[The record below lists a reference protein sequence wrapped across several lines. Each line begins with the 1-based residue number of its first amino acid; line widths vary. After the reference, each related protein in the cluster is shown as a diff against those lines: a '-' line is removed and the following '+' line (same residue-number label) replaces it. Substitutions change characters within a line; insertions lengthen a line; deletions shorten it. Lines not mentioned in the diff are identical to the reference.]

1 MYPYIAPENFENS
14 KISSI
19 TNDQLSIKISDLL
32 EQKEITKYITTKE
45 KLIEILEKYCEFF
58 QFSEDKEKIQYI
70 LPEGMIVF
78 SILNIPSKLCSFDMF
93 HFYNPFISDNDLH
106 PKIIQI
112 KLLGYEI
119 NTFKFW
125 NSFYLI

>member
-45 KLIEILEKYCEFF
+45 KLLEILGKYCEFF
-58 QFSEDKEKIQYI
+58 QISEDKEK
-70 LPEGMIVF
+70 
-78 SILNIPSKLCSFDMF
+78 SNI
-93 HFYNPFISDNDLH
+93 YY
-106 PKIIQI
+106 QRA
-112 KLLGYEI
+112 
-119 NTFKFW
+119 
-125 NSFYLI
+125 